1 MVNFEKENSKIKKL
15 IGLFLVC
22 VLVLL
27 YALFI
32 YQVDEQESSNR
43 DFLIVV
49 SFFLAC
55 ICQYF
60 VVKSMRK
67 LIAYKGIT
75 DDDKSMSTN
84 DELSS
89 PKTSTSDFKEEF
101 GDVVYAILS
110 LSNEIQ
116 ISAEECLSISLE
128 KMKKR
133 MEEKNSFGSGR

>member
-1 MVNFEKENSKIKKL
+1 MEYRCCQMVNFEKENSKIKKL

-101 GDVVYAILS
+101 GNNLEDYDDFYGDDD
-110 LSNEIQ
+110 
-116 ISAEECLSISLE
+116 EEDDITE
-128 KMKKR
+128 DIKAKEDNVKDD
-133 MEEKNSFGSGR
+133 